1 MLQSIPVLRDLT
13 PEQIARMSAHA
24 ARKHVDKGYV
34 ILHKGEVAESF
45 YVVISGQVKVY
56 VSDDDDPDREVILKT
71 LKAGDFFGELPM
83 FDPAPRN
90 ASVAA
95 MDGCHLLILSY
106 GAFQRTL
113 EDSPEI
119 ARRVMETVANRVRD
133 ADRKISRLA
142 LMDITARLS
151 STLMELAIMSNG
163 RRVVGAPITQKD
175 LASMVGASREMVN
188 RTLKDLQDSGYID
201 VQRRSITILDE
212 RLSIET

>member
-1 MLQSIPVLRDLT
+1 MLQAIPALRNLT
-13 PEQIARMSAHA
+13 PEQIAIMSAHA

-45 YVVISGQVKVY
+45 YVIISGQVKIY
-56 VSDDDDPDREVILKT
+56 VSDDENPDREVILKT

-83 FDPAPRN
+83 FDQAPRN

-95 MDGCHLLILSY
+95 MENCHLQVLSY
-106 GAFQRTL
+106 NAFQRSL
-113 EDSPEI
+113 EGSPDI
-119 ARRVMETVANRVRD
+119 ARRVMATLAYRVRD
-133 ADRKISRLA
+133 ADRKIGRLA
-142 LMDITARLS
+142 LMDITTRLS
-151 STLMELAIMSNG
+151 RTLMELAIVSNG

-188 RTLKDLQDSGYID
+188 RTLKDFQDSGYID
-201 VQRRSITILDE
+201 IQRRSITILDE

>member
-1 MLQSIPVLRDLT
+1 MLQAIPALRNLT
-13 PEQIARMSAHA
+13 PEQIAIMSAHA

-45 YVVISGQVKVY
+45 YVIISGQVKIY
-56 VSDDDDPDREVILKT
+56 VSDDENPDREVILKT

-83 FDPAPRN
+83 FDQAPRN

-95 MDGCHLLILSY
+95 MENCYLQVLSY
-106 GAFQRTL
+106 NAFQRSL
-113 EDSPEI
+113 EGSPDI
-119 ARRVMETVANRVRD
+119 ARRVMATLAYRVRD
-133 ADRKISRLA
+133 ADRKIGRLA
-142 LMDITARLS
+142 LMDITTRLS
-151 STLMELAIMSNG
+151 RTLMELAIVSNG

-188 RTLKDLQDSGYID
+188 RTLKDFQDSGYID
-201 VQRRSITILDE
+201 IQRRSITILDE